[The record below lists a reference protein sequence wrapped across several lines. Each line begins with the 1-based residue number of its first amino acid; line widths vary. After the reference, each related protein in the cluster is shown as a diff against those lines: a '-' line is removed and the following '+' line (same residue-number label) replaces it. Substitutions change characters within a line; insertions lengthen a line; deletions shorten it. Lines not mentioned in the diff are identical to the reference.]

1 MNRRRLRHRA
11 SVSRIEK
18 TRVNGKTT
26 VGAPA
31 VAVPSLACWAEG
43 IGPKQRSLLVGRNE
57 QARYTLTWMDDLLK
71 PEDQITM
78 TTPALGTFVLRG
90 IQHDVQGGYW
100 FGTLEERS

>member
-1 MNRRRLRHRA
+1 MNRRRLKHRA

-31 VAVPSLACWAEG
+31 VAVPSLECWAEG
-43 IGPKQRSLLVGRNE
+43 IGPRQRSLLVGRGE

-71 PEDQITM
+71 PEDMITL
-78 TTPALGTFVLRG
+78 TSPALGTFVLRG
-90 IQHDVQGGYW
+90 IQHDVQGDYW